1 MTCWNRS
8 VKKKLAEVFFMPI
21 YEYRCRKCNKE
32 FEAVQSISDPELKSC
47 RFCKGPVTKLMSVST
62 FHLKGSGWYVT
73 DYGGRKAPASE
84 TAVKSEPAAKS
95 ETATETSATSST
107 TADNKS

>member
-1 MTCWNRS
+1 
-8 VKKKLAEVFFMPI
+8 
-21 YEYRCRKCNKE
+21 
-32 FEAVQSISDPELKSC
+32 
-47 RFCKGPVTKLMSVST
+47 MSVST

-95 ETATETSATSST
+95 ETATETTAPSSST
-107 TADNKS
+107 AENKP

>member
-1 MTCWNRS
+1 
-8 VKKKLAEVFFMPI
+8 MPI

-47 RFCKGPVTKLMSVST
+47 KFCKGSVTKLISVSS

-73 DYGGRKAPASE
+73 DYGGRKAPSSE
-84 TAVKSEPAAKS
+84 TTMKGDTAAKS
-95 ETATETSATSST
+95 DTAAEKPASTAASSATT
-107 TADNKS
+107 EDKS

>member
-1 MTCWNRS
+1 
-8 VKKKLAEVFFMPI
+8 MPI

-47 RFCKGPVTKLMSVST
+47 KFCKGPVTKLISVFS

-73 DYGGRKAPASE
+73 DYSGRKAPSSE
-84 TAVKSEPAAKS
+84 TAEKNDTAAKS
-95 ETATETSATSST
+95 DTSTEGSTPTASASSATA
-107 TADNKS
+107 ADKS

>member
-1 MTCWNRS
+1 
-8 VKKKLAEVFFMPI
+8 LIFAEVVVMPI

-32 FEAVQSISDPELKSC
+32 FEAVQSITAPELKSC
-47 RFCKGPVTKLMSVST
+47 KFCKGPVTKLVSVSS

-84 TAVKSEPAAKS
+84 TAVKSETTAKS
-95 ETATETSATSST
+95 ETATAGSETVSST
-107 TADNKS
+107 PSSTSDDKS